1 MSGNRFFLSH
11 DGAIDELIALL
22 LLARRPDVDLIGTSL
37 TSADC
42 LTEQAMEAQHRL
54 LGLAG
59 RPDIPASLSSARA
72 VNPFPWKYRS
82 DCGRFVQ
89 LDALGQAPPIS
100 PPYPDGEQ
108 HLVQALESVG
118 NKGLTILAT
127 GPLTQLQLVLERRPQ
142 LESRIREIV
151 WMGGAVDVPGNLEPE
166 TLPGVPVGERAEWN
180 AFWDPFA
187 VDWIF
192 GNTSVPLT
200 IVPLD
205 VSDQAL
211 ISAQFLDGLQEA
223 AKHSTAARLARD
235 AYQLVLDQPMY
246 RLWDMTAVCFAL
258 HPEFF
263 EEPRRVRLSV
273 EAWGIEQGA
282 LSRDPA
288 GRDVGLV
295 QNFAAGGL
303 DKMYAFVIDSLA

>member
-1 MSGNRFFLSH
+1 MSGHPFFLSH

-54 LGLAG
+54 LALAG
-59 RPDIPASLSSARA
+59 CPNIPASLSSARA
-72 VNPFPWKYRS
+72 LNPFPWKYRS
-82 DCGRFVQ
+82 DCVRFVQ

-108 HLVQALESVG
+108 QLIQALESAG
-118 NKGLTILAT
+118 GKGLTILAT
-127 GPLTQLQLVLERRPQ
+127 GPLTQLQLVLEREPQ
-142 LESRIREIV
+142 LESQIREIV

-166 TLPGVPVGERAEWN
+166 TLPGVPVGKRAEWN

-192 GNTSVPLT
+192 SNTSVPLT
-200 IVPLD
+200 VVALD
-205 VSDQAL
+205 VSDQARV
-211 ISAQFLDGLQEA
+211 SVEFLDGLEKA
-223 AKHSTAARLARD
+223 GRHSIPARLARD

-263 EEPRRVRLSV
+263 EQPRRVRLSV
-273 EAWGIEQGA
+273 EVWGIEQGA
-282 LSRDPA
+282 ISRGPE
-288 GRDVGLV
+288 GREAALV
-295 QNFAAGGL
+295 QNFAPGGL
-303 DKMYAFVIDSLA
+303 DKMYGFIIDSLA